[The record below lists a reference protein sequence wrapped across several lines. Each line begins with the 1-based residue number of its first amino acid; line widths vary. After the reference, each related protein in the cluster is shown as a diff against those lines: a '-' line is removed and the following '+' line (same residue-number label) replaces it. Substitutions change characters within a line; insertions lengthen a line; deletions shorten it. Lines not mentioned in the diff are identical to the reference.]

1 MKRRNIFTPLLL
13 AVMLILASAVPAL
26 AAIPEVSDSYYVADY
41 ADVLSA
47 DTEKNIIEKN
57 AELEYNCDGA
67 QIVVVTVDFLDGMN
81 IEDYCYKLFNDW
93 QIGST
98 SNNGVLLLLTIGEE
112 NYWCMTGKGL
122 ENKLTSGEIDEI
134 LWYNLEDYFA
144 AGDYDTGVQVTFDF
158 LCAEINEI
166 YNVSAST
173 GGNDYYG
180 DDYYYEEELTT
191 MDWIIALVI
200 FAIAA
205 IIIITIICVIV
216 GSIKSARRRKTHY
229 DPYVQPRPVVIN
241 PRPARRIY
249 IPAPHRRPTHHPRPV
264 RPAYRPTH
272 PGSFGGGFGGPVSRP
287 SSRPASR
294 PSSRPV
300 SRPTSRPS
308 SFGGGGIGRGG
319 GGMSRGGG
327 AGRRGR

>member
-41 ADVLSA
+41 ADVIDA
-47 DTEKNIIEKN
+47 DTEEYIVSKNGEIE
-57 AELEYNCDGA
+57 ANCDGA
-67 QIVVVTVDFLDGMN
+67 QIVIVTVDFLDGMN

-93 QIGST
+93 QIGNT

-122 ENKLTSGEIDEI
+122 ENKLTAGTIDEI

-144 AGDYDTGVQVTFDF
+144 AGDYDTGVQVTFDI
-158 LCAEINEI
+158 LCDELYEI
-166 YNVSAST
+166 YGVTGSGVS
-173 GGNDYYG
+173 G

-191 MDWIIALVI
+191 MDWIIAFVV
-200 FAIAA
+200 FAIVV
-205 IIIITIICVIV
+205 IIIITIVCVIV
-216 GSIKSARRRKTHY
+216 GSIKSSRRRRATY
-229 DPYVQPRPVVIN
+229 DPYVQPRPVIIST
-241 PRPARRIY
+241 RPARRIY
-249 IPAPHRRPTHHPRPV
+249 IPTPHHRPAHHTRPTR
-264 RPAYRPTH
+264 
-272 PGSFGGGFGGPVSRP
+272 PGSLGGGFGGPVSRP
-287 SSRPASR
+287 SVRPVSRPASRPVSRPASR
-294 PSSRPV
+294 PSS
-300 SRPTSRPS
+300 
-308 SFGGGGIGRGG
+308 FGGGIGRGG